1 MADIRKSK
9 NEWEDASDDQI
20 VSPAVTIIS
29 LIIVTMIVFLIILQS

>member
-9 NEWEDASDDQI
+9 NEWEDASDYQ
-20 VSPAVTIIS
+20 VLSPTVTIMS